1 MPLPFNDRPRERES
15 NPEVRERR
23 RHKPTR
29 SKRKSKS
36 KEEIRD
42 ESPVSERK
50 SFQADSSPQR
60 KGSLPIPEL
69 GRRANS
75 TSPNGSR
82 VSLPYPS
89 FSKEHSREAV
99 GSKESLGTPPRKNV
113 FTPDP
118 TDLQEKKPAAKEDNT
133 NRYSMQSQAVN
144 INGPPSPPLTATESA
159 AALEEKRQ
167 KLEKRSEDVRTK
179 QKETKDNRVASG
191 SQTARASPL
200 SPVKKAEGVNG
211 TRASST
217 GIPTKSQPRVAS
229 VEVSAS
235 SISSRSQN
243 QSPSKS
249 RPASEVSSLTASV
262 THSDS
267 TSITPT
273 QMKPRT
279 PFSPD
284 ADDESSPTTASD
296 SSLKTPTPRGTP
308 FPATT
313 RKGASIHT
321 APFGAIV
328 YPNGESPMPPPPPP
342 PPAPLQ
348 PSRVDYLMQN
358 GGLIHSIPKS
368 FITAANSDRSTSFS
382 VGELPN
388 PTAMST
394 EARKLFAP
402 FVRVLEDYTKVM
414 NKSGSVAV
422 ATGYKSIARRLLDR
436 LEFVFSRDISSET
449 CACVMC
455 DTPDNVT
462 LDDERGVNWGEILE
476 FVSGRR
482 ELPQWPPFVLED
494 GPVGLGISAEHLKT
508 PMQELDMDVPD
519 QYRDHYIKQS
529 KKTKE
534 SVDSWLAGQNTDSN
548 APEDADDDT
557 LTFAILTHLEPE
569 RRPIFSQLLGIASSR
584 PASIKPETRTH
595 TPLNAPKSEL
605 ITRTSYALQRLYR
618 LLSLP
623 RAPECAIYLLNN
635 QHLHNVL
642 ATLAAVSDAEWDILV
657 SGRFDGFLRSGAEDG
672 PISQPP
678 SRTVSTSGGRMSRGP
693 TPLSTSSPAPQLAA
707 GSQGAPVAMDEET
720 EIAALGEVE
729 REIFLGMEALED
741 AFEKVH
747 MQAEGT
753 RRLLRERAASLL
765 MASQARRGAAAGVV
779 EARLGTPASVSGWNS
794 EGTDDGID
802 DALSELAPDDS
813 ASNYS
818 RSRVR
823 RPKRRV
829 ERRTPAPVEEESE
842 DGLEGTGRR
851 DGRERDREREKAPSR
866 TTLWSRNSLRKR

>member
-1 MPLPFNDRPRERES
+1 M
-15 NPEVRERR
+15 
-23 RHKPTR
+23 
-29 SKRKSKS
+29 
-36 KEEIRD
+36 
-42 ESPVSERK
+42 
-50 SFQADSSPQR
+50 
-60 KGSLPIPEL
+60 PIPEF
-69 GRRANS
+69 GRRAS
-75 TSPNGSR
+75 SISPNGSR
-82 VSLPYPS
+82 ASLPYPS
-89 FSKEHSREAV
+89 FSKEHSREAI
-99 GSKESLGTPPRKNV
+99 GSKENLSTPPRKNV

-118 TDLQEKKPAAKEDNT
+118 TDLQEKKHAAKEDNT

-144 INGPPSPPLTATESA
+144 INGPPSPPLTVTESA
-159 AALEEKRQ
+159 AAIEDKRRN
-167 KLEKRSEDVRTK
+167 LEKQEEDARTK
-179 QKETKDNRVASG
+179 SKDTKENTIHSG

-200 SPVKKAEGVNG
+200 SSVKKAEGRSG
-211 TRASST
+211 TP
-217 GIPTKSQPRVAS
+217 IKSQPKVAS
-229 VEVSAS
+229 VEDSVS
-235 SISSRSQN
+235 SISSRSKN
-243 QSPSKS
+243 HSPL
-249 RPASEVSSLTASV
+249 RTTPASEVPSSTSSV

-273 QMKPRT
+273 QTKPRT
-279 PFSPD
+279 PFTPD

-296 SSLKTPTPRGTP
+296 SSLKTPTPKGTP
-308 FPATT
+308 FFATT
-313 RKGASIHT
+313 RKQSSVHT
-321 APFGAIV
+321 GPFGMTLH
-328 YPNGESPMPPPPPP
+328 PNGESPMPPPPPP
-342 PPAPLQ
+342 PPAPLH

-358 GGLIHSIPKS
+358 GGLTHHVPKS
-368 FITAANSDRSTSFS
+368 FITAANSDRSIPFS

-394 EARKLFAP
+394 EAQKLFAP
-402 FVRVLEDYTKVM
+402 FIRVLEDYTKVM

-455 DTPDNVT
+455 DTPDNIT

-482 ELPQWPPFVLED
+482 ELPQWPPFVLVD

-534 SVDSWLAGQNTDSN
+534 SVDLWLAGQNNDTN

-557 LTFAILTHLEPE
+557 LTFAILTHIEPE
-569 RRPIFSQLLGIASSR
+569 RRPVFSQLLGIASSR
-584 PASIKPETRTH
+584 PASIKPETRTP

-605 ITRTSYALQRLYR
+605 IIRTSYALQRLYR
-618 LLSLP
+618 LPNLP

-642 ATLAAVSDAEWDILV
+642 ATLAAISDAEWDILV
-657 SGRFDGFLRSGAEDG
+657 SGRFDGFLRSGAEDSSM
-672 PISQPP
+672 SQPP
-678 SRTVSTSGGRMSRGP
+678 SRTVSTSGSRPIRGP
-693 TPLSTSSPAPQLAA
+693 TPLAAPSPAPLGI

-741 AFEKVH
+741 AFERVH
-747 MQAEGT
+747 VQAEGT
-753 RRLLRERAASLL
+753 RRLLRERAAGLL

-779 EARLGTPASVSGWNS
+779 EARLGTPASARGWDS
-794 EGTDDGID
+794 EETDDGID

-842 DGLEGTGRR
+842 DGV
-851 DGRERDREREKAPSR
+851 DVKRERDREKAPSR
-866 TTLWSRNSLRKR
+866 MTLWSRNSLKKR